1 MQGKATKTLSPSS
14 FSSMVGYEGAGS
26 IQCPASGPTCV
37 PDDVIQHHQPL
48 KLQQQLPISVLW
60 EWLGFKPPQP
70 VVCIFVAFHKELE
83 GAHLKK
89 GQAALQKA
97 TEAGEMSTGRHGG
110 LQPYLGWQTN
120 AVEALT
126 NFRHLLQ
133 GQPLS
138 SGLHPVNGTVVKG
151 LTGQIHHLEGHEHS
165 QQGLWQVTGLP
176 NKTKMQHFP
185 QLCPAQGSSHFEREQ
200 S

>member
-1 MQGKATKTLSPSS
+1 MPST
-14 FSSMVGYEGAGS
+14 
-26 IQCPASGPTCV
+26 GPTCV

-48 KLQQQLPISVLW
+48 KLQQQLPIRVLR
-60 EWLGFKPPQP
+60 ERLGLKPPQP
-70 VVCIFVAFHKELE
+70 VVCILVAFHKELE
-83 GAHLKK
+83 GAHLKQ
-89 GQAALQKA
+89 GEAALQKA
-97 TEAGEMSTGRHGG
+97 TVAGEVPRGRHGG

-126 NFRHLLQ
+126 DFRHLLQ

-165 QQGLWQVTGLP
+165 QQGPL
-176 NKTKMQHFP
+176 
-185 QLCPAQGSSHFEREQ
+185 ASHRTSQ
-200 S
+200 